1 MNRTAPVI
9 AGLVIAAAILTG
21 CTSDPGPTWTPGT
34 PTPTA
39 TATTP
44 TTVEPPADEAEA
56 IAAAEDTINRLLA
69 AQSEINAAG
78 GTDPSRYDDLAMGKA
93 LADFQTN
100 AQRIAKGPLA
110 NENGENVEGQAKTE
124 GIIVFEPETA
134 YGQEFNGIPNALVIV
149 PGCMDISGYKITT
162 ADGKPAYR
170 PDSDRNK
177 VEFQVTYDADRKL
190 WLVSNQIDFTGQ
202 TC

>member
-21 CTSDPGPTWTPGT
+21 CTSDPAPSWTPGT

-56 IAAAEDTINRLLA
+56 ITAAEDTINLILT

-78 GTDPSRYDDLAMGKA
+78 GTDTSRYDDLAMSKG
-93 LADFQTN
+93 LDWFTRN
-100 AQRIAKGPLA
+100 AERIAKGPLA
-110 NENGENVEGQAKTE
+110 NEDGENVEGQAHTE

-170 PDSDRNK
+170 PDSDRGK

-190 WLVSNQIDFTGQ
+190 WLVSNVIEFSGQ

>member
-21 CTSDPGPTWTPGT
+21 CTSDPAPSWTPGT

-56 IAAAEDTINRLLA
+56 ITAAEDTINLILT

-78 GTDPSRYDDLAMGKA
+78 GTDTSRYDDLAMGKG
-93 LADFQTN
+93 LDWFTRN
-100 AQRIAKGPLA
+100 AERIAKGPLA
-110 NENGENVEGQAKTE
+110 NEDGENVEGQAHTE

-170 PDSDRNK
+170 PDSDRGK

-190 WLVSNQIDFTGQ
+190 WLVSNVIEFSGQ